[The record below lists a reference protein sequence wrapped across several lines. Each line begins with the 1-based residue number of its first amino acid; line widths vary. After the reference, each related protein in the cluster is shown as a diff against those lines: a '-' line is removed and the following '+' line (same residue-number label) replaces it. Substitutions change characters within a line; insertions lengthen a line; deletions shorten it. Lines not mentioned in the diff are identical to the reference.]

1 MKNYIRIL
9 RRSPEYDLSQEELAI
24 ALGTTRDRIS
34 AIENGS
40 VPGGKLM
47 LKICTFFNRDI
58 REIFFEDI
66 VVCTTHMRKKKQQ
79 KRQVKKAIR
88 GRV

>member
-1 MKNYIRIL
+1 MKNNIRYL
-9 RRSPEYDLSQEELAI
+9 RRSSEYDLSQEELAI

-58 REIFFEDI
+58 REIFFEDV
-66 VVCTTHMRKKKQQ
+66 VVCTIQECKKKQQ
-79 KRQVKKAIR
+79 KRRVKKATS

>member
-1 MKNYIRIL
+1 MNNTIRAL
-9 RRSPEYDLSQEELAI
+9 RRSPEYDLSQEELANK
-24 ALGTTRDRIS
+24 LGTTRDRIS

-58 REIFFEDI
+58 REIFFEDD
-66 VVCTTHMRKKKQQ
+66 VVCT
-79 KRQVKKAIR
+79 
-88 GRV
+88 